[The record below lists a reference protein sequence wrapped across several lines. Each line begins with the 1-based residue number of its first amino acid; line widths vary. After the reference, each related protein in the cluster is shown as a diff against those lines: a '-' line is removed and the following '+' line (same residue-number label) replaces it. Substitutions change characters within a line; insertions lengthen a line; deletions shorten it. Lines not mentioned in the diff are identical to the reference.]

1 MKGLSIRLALV
12 VVILASTSGSFA
24 IQPTPSASTN
34 QSGPTL
40 LKASLIV
47 RANRLLHY
55 WKAPEVDNYWSYRD

>member
-1 MKGLSIRLALV
+1 MKRSSFRFALIV
-12 VVILASTSGSFA
+12 VVLAMIVGSLASNSKTLA
-24 IQPTPSASTN
+24 QPT

-55 WKAPEVDNYWSYRD
+55 WKVPEQDN